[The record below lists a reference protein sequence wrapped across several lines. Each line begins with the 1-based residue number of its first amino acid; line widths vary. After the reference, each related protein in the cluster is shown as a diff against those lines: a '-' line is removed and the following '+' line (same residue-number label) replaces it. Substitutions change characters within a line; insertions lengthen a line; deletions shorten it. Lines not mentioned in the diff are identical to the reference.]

1 VNSKVSHGQ
10 GGLADRLTVTGGAR
24 RMKLTLSD
32 LQNIAYSRQR
42 MSARPG
48 VHAAL
53 QAEGLIA

>member
-1 VNSKVSHGQ
+1 
-10 GGLADRLTVTGGAR
+10 
-24 RMKLTLSD
+24 MKLKLSD

>member
-1 VNSKVSHGQ
+1 MNSKVSHGQ
-10 GGLADRLTVTGGAR
+10 GGRAHRLTGTGGAR
-24 RMKLTLSD
+24 LMKLKLSD
-32 LQNIAYSRQR
+32 LQKIAFFRQR